1 MAEPPEHNLPSA
13 PERLVALGQVAG
25 DLMRD
30 MATLL
35 EVVHTHASG
44 ALLDSR
50 RGSMPVRE
58 LQQLNGACDEL
69 GAMLRDAMETLK
81 GAALS
86 PEVVFDPVAVAERV
100 IAQPSERLAGFEAR
114 LTSSLPPG
122 IVVKGRASFFSRA
135 LRNVIQIVAA
145 SAESGVR
152 VSFDLPRSPD
162 IDSRLEIVVE
172 GDGPDAV
179 NNAMVRW
186 LEPQISAQ
194 KSDEGSYLSSVL
206 WAIRQLGGSVRRRF
220 DGNVAGPRF
229 EIRLPVANSP
239 ASLSTPPPPTLEGRR
254 LLLLEDDALVRDA
267 LRRLLGKLGAE
278 VSEADPLEIN
288 DDDLVRASLSSMPD
302 AVLMD
307 IKLGDRMGVDFWHVL
322 HASVPALARQVIFLS
337 GLAPGDPEWEAA
349 CETGQ
354 PVLGK
359 PVDLEQLAAAIRDV
373 TATP

>member
-1 MAEPPEHNLPSA
+1 MAETPEHNLPSA

-35 EVVHTHASG
+35 QVVHTHASG

-86 PEVVFDPVAVAERV
+86 PEVVFNPVAVAERV
-100 IAQPSERLAGFEAR
+100 IAQPSERLAGIEAR

-145 SAESGVR
+145 TAESGVR

-162 IDSRLEIVVE
+162 IDSQLEIVVE

-179 NNAMVRW
+179 NNAVVQW

-220 DGNVAGPRF
+220 DGNVSGPHF

-288 DDDLVRASLSSMPD
+288 DDDLVRASLSSTPD

-307 IKLGDRMGVDFWHVL
+307 IKLGDRMGVDLWHVL

-349 CETGQ
+349 CATGQ